1 LSRDAIRSDSLK
13 RRILFVHHAADL
25 GGASLSLLSL
35 IERLDR
41 RRYSPA
47 VLFNCHPGSVAAPF
61 QERGIP
67 IDIDP
72 GISTYPH
79 AQGAWLGLRSLRPW
93 EMLTRAFQVR
103 PSARRFREFL
113 RTHPCD
119 LVHLNSSVQIPA
131 AIGAR
136 DAGLPVVWHIREELH
151 PGYTGLRRTWVR
163 RCIERYAS
171 HVIVISEQNAAQ
183 LPPGPR
189 TTVVYNFVDFQRFDR
204 SVSGREFRESLDL
217 PANAPLVGML
227 GGVLDSKG
235 GDVLTEAALLVRR
248 RRPEVV
254 FLIAGVPPG
263 GESPSAVKRTLRRLV
278 ERLGIV
284 PSAERRALELIGRH
298 GLERTIRFLGLRRDI
313 PEMLAACEL
322 LVWPASV
329 SHFSRPIIEAGAMAR
344 PVVASDFPSSREL
357 VIDGTTGLLTPP
369 GDPHRLAEA
378 IVRLLERPDEARR
391 MGDAGHALARERY
404 DPERNAEAIFA
415 IYDSILAP
423 VGGRA

>member
-1 LSRDAIRSDSLK
+1 MSRASIPSASPK
-13 RRILFVHHAADL
+13 RRILYVHHAADL

-35 IERLDR
+35 IDRLDR

-47 VLFNCHPGSVAAPF
+47 VLFNCDPCSVAAPF

-67 IDIDP
+67 IHIDP

-93 EMLTRAFQVR
+93 EMLIRAFQVR

-113 RTHPCD
+113 RAHPCD
-119 LVHLNSSVQIPA
+119 VVHLNSIVQIPA

-171 HVIVISEQNAAQ
+171 HVIVISKHNAAQ
-183 LPPGPR
+183 LPTSLR
-189 TTVVYNFVDFQRFDR
+189 MTVVYNFVDFESFDR
-204 SVSGREFRESLDL
+204 NVSGSEFRARLQL
-217 PANAPLVGML
+217 PAGVPMVGML

-235 GDVLTEAALLVRR
+235 ADVLTEAAVLVRR
-248 RRPEVV
+248 RRPDAV
-254 FLIAGVPPG
+254 FLIAGLPPG
-263 GESPSAVKRTLRRLV
+263 GESPSAMKRTLRRLV
-278 ERLGIV
+278 ERFGIV
-284 PSAERRALELIGRH
+284 PSTERRALDLIRRY
-298 GLERTIRFLGLRRDI
+298 GLERTVRFLGLRRDI
-313 PEMLAACEL
+313 PEMLAACSL
-322 LVWPASV
+322 LVWPAVV
-329 SHFSRPIIEAGAMAR
+329 SHFSRPIIEAGAMAL

-357 VIDGTTGLLTPP
+357 VFDGTTGLLTPP

-378 IVRLLERPDEARR
+378 IVRVLDRPAEARS

-404 DPERNAEAIFA
+404 NAERNAEAIFA

-423 VGGRA
+423 DGARA

>member
-1 LSRDAIRSDSLK
+1 MSRASIPSVSPK

-35 IERLDR
+35 IEQLDR

-47 VLFNCHPGSVAAPF
+47 VLFNCDPGSVAAPF
-61 QERGIP
+61 QERGIS
-67 IDIDP
+67 IHVDP

-79 AQGAWLGLRSLRPW
+79 AQGAWLGLRNLRPW

-113 RTHPCD
+113 RAHPCD
-119 LVHLNSSVQIPA
+119 LVHLNSIVQIPA
-131 AIGAR
+131 AMGAR

-151 PGYTGLRRTWVR
+151 PGYTGLRRAWVR

-171 HVIVISEQNAAQ
+171 RVIVISKHNAAQ
-183 LPPGPR
+183 LPPGLR
-189 TTVVYNFVDFQRFDR
+189 ATVVYNFVDFERFDR
-204 SVSGREFRESLDL
+204 NVSGSEFRARLQL
-217 PANAPLVGML
+217 PASVPIVGML

-235 GDVLTEAALLVRR
+235 ADVLTEAALLVRR
-248 RRPEVV
+248 RRPDVV
-254 FLIAGVPPG
+254 FLIAGLPPG
-263 GESPSAVKRTLRRLV
+263 GESPSALKRTLRRLV
-278 ERLGIV
+278 ERSGIV
-284 PSAERRALELIGRH
+284 PSAERRTLDLIRRH
-298 GLERTIRFLGLRRDI
+298 GLERTIRFMGLRRDI

-369 GDPHRLAEA
+369 GNPHRLAEA
-378 IVRLLERPDEARR
+378 IVRLLDRPDEARR
-391 MGDAGHALARERY
+391 MGEAGHALARERY
-404 DPERNAEAIFA
+404 NPERNAEAIFA

-423 VGGRA
+423 DGGGA